1 MNTAD
6 RSSQNSRESF
16 QMRNAILEE
25 LIKSHMVRCR
35 LACEAE
41 AESMGFT
48 GALGGAVYDG
58 CLADD
63 LQGWSEDQYMGWV
76 IETSAKFGRDDW
88 MKLYNRV
95 SEIMGQY
102 GDLIKTSIAANPS
115 LIESLKQP

>member
-1 MNTAD
+1 MSND
-6 RSSQNSRESF
+6 
-16 QMRNAILEE
+16 ILDE

-63 LQGWSEDQYMGWV
+63 LQRWTEDQYMGWV
-76 IETSAKFGRDDW
+76 IQTSANFGRGDW
-88 MKLYNRV
+88 MPLYNRV

-102 GDLIKTSIAANPS
+102 GDMVKTAVAADDS
-115 LIESLKQP
+115 LVEFLKQP